1 MDDIFLLVNK
11 EYKKHTGKT
20 ITMLAYE
27 VDQLSKTVSILQ
39 QTLKTIMPA
48 IAATVVK
55 VEAINKI
62 SIDNGYYTNDQIDR
76 LSDTFL
82 LESKIQCI

>member
-11 EYKKHTGKT
+11 EYKKHTGKA